1 MDSFEVTAKS
11 ADVLE
16 PSELVAEMQDLSENM
31 KVFPL
36 LWNGYTYRFEEVHG
50 GYVASEGYHL
60 VKLSCGNMTKGS
72 IDELSEGQYE
82 VHIDDTVFNLETKDY
97 YEFQDGRV
105 YTLALKV
112 TGYEKYPY
120 SFAEEMREQVDGRW
134 TEYDFE

>member
-11 ADVLE
+11 ADVLD
-16 PSELVAEMQDLSENM
+16 PSELIAEMQELCDTVKN
-31 KVFPL
+31 FPL
-36 LWNGYTYRFEEVHG
+36 VWNGYTYKFEDIHG

-72 IDELSEGQYE
+72 IDNLADGQYE
-82 VHIDDTVFNLETKDY
+82 VHLQDSVYNLEVKDY

-112 TGYEKYPY
+112 TGYEAYPY
-120 SFAEEMREQVDGRW
+120 SFAEEMRENIDGRW
-134 TEYDFE
+134 TEHDYE